1 MDYINLHYLTYIVE
15 LHFILSLITNA
26 VAFGR
31 GMLLHEVLRLVIAA
45 VLVDRG
51 RLLFWR
57 KY

>member
-51 RLLFWR
+51 
-57 KY
+57 